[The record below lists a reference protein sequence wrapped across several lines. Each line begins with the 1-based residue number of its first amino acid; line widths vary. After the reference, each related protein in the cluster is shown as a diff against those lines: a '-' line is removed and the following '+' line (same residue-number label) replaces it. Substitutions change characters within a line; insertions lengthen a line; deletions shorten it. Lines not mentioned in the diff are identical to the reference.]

1 MTRNHFKKTRVNQ
14 LKIKSIT
21 SLSNQRQRVMKDTYP
36 YLSYKLRCYTRISG
50 PEKSR
55 NKNTRKNRKYFTGVW
70 YHQSAADTSSPFASL
85 CRVDEWKPLPFS
97 ILSLLS
103 EFSRI
108 IASKTRKTLCCFQ
121 TVTLDIFLKEK
132 KTKVLKEKPK
142 ITYSVAL
149 LMAYLVAG
157 ESVQYLFII
166 LNVI

>member
-21 SLSNQRQRVMKDTYP
+21 TLSNQRQRVMKDTYP

-121 TVTLDIFLKEK
+121 TVTLDIFLEGEENQSTKR
-132 KTKVLKEKPK
+132 KTENYVFSGFVNGISRGWRKRSVLVYN
-142 ITYSVAL
+142 T
-149 LMAYLVAG
+149 
-157 ESVQYLFII
+157 
-166 LNVI
+166 